1 MVAGGNRGNKVEVDT
16 HQVAAGIQVAVDTR
30 VVGAGCTA
38 GSGILVA
45 EGNQVEEDTGSFVGW
60 EVGNKFVAGED
71 TPVAGD
77 MVGSAEVGT

>member
-1 MVAGGNRGNKVEVDT
+1 MVAGGNQGNKVEVDT
-16 HQVAAGIQVAVDTR
+16 HQVVAGIQ

-71 TPVAGD
+71 TLVAGD
-77 MVGSAEVGT
+77 MAGSAEVDT

>member
-1 MVAGGNRGNKVEVDT
+1 MVAGGNQGNKVEVDT
-16 HQVAAGIQVAVDTR
+16 HQVVAGIQVAVDTQ
-30 VVGAGCTA
+30 VVGA

-45 EGNQVEEDTGSFVGW
+45 EGTQVEEDTGFFVGW